1 LHEDLVYD
9 ADGQLLTAT
18 LMDYALPTAT
28 DMPAL
33 EVHLGEYDRSPINP
47 LGIKGA
53 GEDGTVGAGAAI
65 ANAVAD
71 ALEPLGVTVR
81 ALPLSPSRVR
91 ELIRE
96 AGGSI

>member
-1 LHEDLVYD
+1 
-9 ADGQLLTAT
+9 
-18 LMDYALPTAT
+18 
-28 DMPAL
+28 MPAL